1 MNPQNAPASGS
12 DPLLELKRHE
22 AAMESCDKA
31 IALKPDDAEA
41 HKNRGNALLALKRH
55 DAAIQS
61 YDRAILLKPDYADAY
76 YNRGNVLNLIGQH
89 EAAIQSFDRA
99 IALNPGD
106 AEAYNNRGIALQAL
120 KQHEAAI
127 RSFEQAIALNPGYV
141 NAIKNRGL
149 ALQELRR
156 DDEALATD
164 DQSLLV
170 QSEHQSAT
178 IAQQIQLG
186 LNHHQLGRLPE
197 AERFYQRALQ
207 IDPTNFEAIHLL
219 GVIAHQVGRNEVAV
233 QLIAKALSIKPDRIE
248 ALSDYGNAL
257 QELKRYD
264 EALASYDQALAL
276 KPDYVDALNNRGNA
290 LQELERYDEA
300 LASYDQALSIRP
312 DFAKASSNR
321 GIALYKLKRYDEAL
335 ASCNQTLSIKPDHA
349 ETLSNRGNTL
359 QALKRYEEA
368 LACYERV
375 LAIQPKYAEASYNRG
390 NALQQLKRYEEALA
404 SYDQAL
410 AIKPDY
416 AEALSDRGLTLRNLK
431 RHDEALTSYDQA
443 LSLKPD
449 YADAHWNE
457 GLCRLLIGDFERGW
471 EKYEWRWK
479 IDALNIARRNFS
491 QPLWLGNEGIAGKTI
506 LLHAEQGFGDTIQ
519 FARYAQAV
527 AEKGARVILE
537 VQPTLR
543 PLLSD
548 ICGPYQVLSQGEPLP
563 GFDFHCPLLSLPLA
577 FNTRLESI
585 PCLIPYLS
593 ARAPA
598 VKKWKEKLGQNDAH
612 GPRVGFVWS
621 GNPAHKNDHNR
632 SIALSRLVA
641 LGDLGVMPVSLQNAV
656 RPEDERVLAANKHIL
671 HFGSE
676 LKDFSDTAALVSL
689 MDLVISVDTSV
700 AHLAGALG
708 KPVWILLPFA
718 PDWRWLVD
726 REDSPWY
733 PSARLF
739 RQPTIGDWDSV
750 IDAVRQQLR
759 ATLGENHFAARPPLA
774 EP

>member
-1 MNPQNAPASGS
+1 VIEKNPQNALASES
-12 DPLLELKRHE
+12 DARLELKRHE
-22 AAMESCDKA
+22 AALASCDQA

-41 HKNRGNALLALKRH
+41 YKNRGNALLALKQH

-61 YDRAILLKPDYADAY
+61 YDRAILLRPDYADAHF
-76 YNRGNVLNLIGQH
+76 NRGNVLNLIEQH

-106 AEAYNNRGIALQAL
+106 AEAYNNRGIALQVL
-120 KQHEAAI
+120 KRHDAAI
-127 RSFEQAIALNPGYV
+127 QSFERAIALNPGYADAF
-141 NAIKNRGL
+141 NNC
-149 ALQELRR
+149 
-156 DDEALATD
+156 
-164 DQSLLV
+164 
-170 QSEHQSAT
+170 
-178 IAQQIQLG
+178 
-186 LNHHQLGRLPE
+186 
-197 AERFYQRALQ
+197 
-207 IDPTNFEAIHLL
+207 
-219 GVIAHQVGRNEVAV
+219 
-233 QLIAKALSIKPDRIE
+233 
-248 ALSDYGNAL
+248 GNVL
-257 QELKRYD
+257 KEIKRYD
-264 EALASYDQALAL
+264 EALACYDKALAI
-276 KPDYVDALNNRGNA
+276 K
-290 LQELERYDEA
+290 
-300 LASYDQALSIRP
+300 P
-312 DFAKASSNR
+312 DFAEVLSNR
-321 GIALYKLKRYDEAL
+321 GSVLHELKRYD
-335 ASCNQTLSIKPDHA
+335 
-349 ETLSNRGNTL
+349 
-359 QALKRYEEA
+359 
-368 LACYERV
+368 
-375 LAIQPKYAEASYNRG
+375 
-390 NALQQLKRYEEALA
+390 EALA

-416 AEALSDRGLTLRNLK
+416 AEA
-431 RHDEALTSYDQA
+431 
-443 LSLKPD
+443 
-449 YADAHWNE
+449 HWNE
-457 GLCRLLIGDFERGW
+457 SVCRLLIGDFKRGW
-471 EKYEWRWK
+471 EKHEWRWK

-548 ICGPYQVLSQGEPLP
+548 ISGPYQVLSQGEPLP

-585 PCLIPYLS
+585 PCSIPYLS